1 MDLCFDDFSMK
12 KTKKGEFLIL
22 SISKI
27 IATFSIILTVSCEV
41 VVDVPTPNF
50 KPSLVLNSY
59 INPDSIVSLAL
70 SSNRYVLD
78 TSRSQFPWVDGA
90 SIKLY
95 EDGLFVEEFQ
105 QELDISGYY
114 FSDFHPKRGSTYRIT
129 AEKEGF
135 ETIAASTSIP
145 SEEASFAIIDI
156 NEFKDE
162 FGYPNYKMRYNLRDK
177 PGNDFY
183 EVRLFQLFKERFG
196 FYDEMDNFIE
206 EGSFSRYDDITFNYF
221 SPEDLDT
228 DDAETYGLEY
238 LFSDQL
244 FEGRAVQNTI
254 EFHPFSSD
262 DEDSLTFQLRIRK
275 VSEEYYEYRTTSDL
289 QFKVGGNAFAEPIP
303 VFNNIE
309 NGFGI
314 FSGYNRATQDIKLL
328 KNN

>member
-1 MDLCFDDFSMK
+1 MKEDEKRIFS
-12 KTKKGEFLIL
+12 IP

-27 IATFSIILTVSCEV
+27 IVILGIILTASCEV

-59 INPDSIVSLAL
+59 INPDSIVTLAL

-90 SIKLY
+90 LIKLY
-95 EDGLFVEEFQ
+95 EDGLLVEELQ
-105 QELDISGYY
+105 QEHDISGYY
-114 FSDFHPKRGSTYRIT
+114 FSDFHPKTGSTYLIT

-135 ETIAASTSIP
+135 EPITASTSIP
-145 SEEASFAIIDI
+145 SEKANFSIIDI

-162 FGYPNYKMRYNLRDK
+162 FGYPNYKMRYNLLDK

-196 FYDEMDNFIE
+196 YYDEMDNFIE
-206 EGSFSRYDDITFNYF
+206 EESFSRYDAIPFNYF

-228 DDAETYGLEY
+228 DDAETYDLEY

-244 FEGRAVQNTI
+244 FEGRTVQNSI
-254 EFHPFSSD
+254 EFHPFTSD
-262 DEDSLTFQLRIRK
+262 NEDSLTFQLRIRK
-275 VSEEYYEYRTTSDL
+275 VSEEYYEYRITSDL
-289 QFKVGGNAFAEPIP
+289 QFKVDGNAFAEPIP

-314 FSGYNRATQDIKLL
+314 FSGYNRATRDIKLL